1 LGNIEPKDRKIP
13 ISIGLPASLWER
25 IDDCNRTKYN
35 GRMNRSQFMEKQVKL
50 YLDELEKEN
59 NQNASIREAPKAS
72 QIIDYLEIILE
83 RFLHESQ
90 EEEIRQVLPVIRR
103 SYQLAQNHTGKVKHN
118 IKDITDRNPLEKLR
132 LDTIQIAK
140 EYRALHENLA
150 PESISDNIPS
160 MDVEEVELK
169 RLGESIG
176 NDISK
181 PFKTRQSKKEQK
193 PNQEI
198 IENEIPNPYGEGET
212 IFQ

>member
-1 LGNIEPKDRKIP
+1 
-13 ISIGLPASLWER
+13 
-25 IDDCNRTKYN
+25 
-35 GRMNRSQFMEKQVKL
+35 M
-50 YLDELEKEN
+50 
-59 NQNASIREAPKAS
+59 
-72 QIIDYLEIILE
+72 E

-90 EEEIRQVLPVIRR
+90 EEEIRKVLPVIRR
-103 SYQLAQNHTGKVKHN
+103 SYQLAQNYTGKVKHN

-160 MDVEEVELK
+160 MDLEEVELK

-198 IENEIPNPYGEGET
+198 IENEIPNPYGKGET